1 MSSISNAFAV
11 DPLTVNV
18 MTPPAEDSVTTGT
31 TEVDF
36 VAVVVL
42 GAIVVAVVTG
52 VFAATVVAG
61 ETVVAGATVVV
72 GEALGIDLAPTWEIP
87 STDVTRTNPTEVMIF
102 FTVVFLQTPPF
113 NEARAF
119 RSNTKNPAVVVMPD
133 DSHESNF
140 SFQFDVAMMIFIC
153 NPYEI

>member
-1 MSSISNAFAV
+1 
-11 DPLTVNV
+11 
-18 MTPPAEDSVTTGT
+18 MTPPIDDSVTTGT

-102 FTVVFLQTPPF
+102 FTVVFLQTPLFGEDHGLSLTQKIQLLLSCPRTLMTTTF
-113 NEARAF
+113 HCEL
-119 RSNTKNPAVVVMPD
+119 MPT
-133 DSHESNF
+133 
-140 SFQFDVAMMIFIC
+140 
-153 NPYEI
+153 